1 MKQLTYLDYK
11 EAVDSSIEAISA
23 INKTEFISI
32 GDAIDRV
39 FAKDIECIKN
49 LPSFN
54 NSAMDGFAIKASD
67 AGKKLKV
74 TRSVFA
80 GEADV
85 GTISAG
91 ECVKIMTGAKIPD
104 GADTI
109 IPIEDTVNFDGDTV
123 EIPSEVRQG
132 DHFRPKGEEKS
143 EGETLF
149 AKGERITSSMVAI
162 LAAQGITMIEVYS
175 ELKIAVLSTGNELKE
190 PWEVATEDQIY
201 NSNSYAII
209 SMLKEHGFRGHYVG
223 VVPDSLE
230 KSIEF
235 IQELK
240 SYDLIIT
247 TGGISL
253 GDADFVAEA
262 FIKNGL
268 EVLFHG
274 VKVKP
279 GRPTMMGH
287 MGNTFVM
294 AMPGNPLT
302 ALVNTYLLAL
312 PLIYKM
318 SGSVEYYHDFIYAKN
333 VKAYKV
339 RPKRANVVL
348 GNLKNGEFH
357 VTRNNKYG
365 SGMLMPIVESNA
377 AMITLEEKGFVEEG
391 EFIKVIPFGL
401 KLKSF
406 KSDIYNSI

>member
-1 MKQLTYLDYK
+1 MKKLTYLDYK
-11 EAVDSSIEAISA
+11 EAVDIGLNAA
-23 INKTEFISI
+23 CATNKTEYISI
-32 GDAIDRV
+32 ENSISRV
-39 FAKDIECIKN
+39 FSKNIICSKN

-54 NSAMDGFAIKASD
+54 NSAMDGFAIKACD

-85 GTISAG
+85 GSIG
-91 ECVKIMTGAKIPD
+91 ENECVKIMTGAKVPD

-109 IPIEDTVNFDGDTV
+109 IPIEDTVSFDGDIV
-123 EIPSEVRQG
+123 EIPSDVKAG
-132 DHFRPKGEEKS
+132 NHFRPKGEEKS
-143 EGETLF
+143 EGEVIF
-149 AKGERITSSMVAI
+149 KRGERITSSMVAI

-175 ELKIAVLSTGNELKE
+175 QLKIAVLSTGNELKE
-190 PWEVATEDQIY
+190 PWEVATPDQIY

-209 SMLKEHGFRGHYVG
+209 SMLKEHGFEGNYVG

-235 IQELK
+235 ISELK

-268 EVLFHG
+268 DVEFHG

-279 GRPTMMGH
+279 GRPTMMGK
-287 MGNTFVM
+287 MENTFVM

-312 PLIYKM
+312 PIIYKM
-318 SGSVEYYHDFIYAKN
+318 SGSLAFYHDFIYAKN
-333 VKAYKV
+333 VKGYKV
-339 RPKRANVVL
+339 RPNRANVVL
-348 GNLKNGEFH
+348 GDLQNGEFN

-365 SGMLMPIVESNA
+365 SGMLMPIIESNS
-377 AMITLEEKGFVEEG
+377 AMITLEEKGFVQEG
-391 EFIKVIPFGL
+391 EMIKVIPFGL

-406 KSDIYNSI
+406 KSDIYNI

>member
-11 EAVDSSIEAISA
+11 EAVDKSIDAIKA
-23 INKTEFISI
+23 INKTEFIPISESI
-32 GDAIDRV
+32 NRI
-39 FAKDIECIKN
+39 FAVDIKCVKN

-54 NSAMDGFAIKASD
+54 NSAMDGFAVKASD
-67 AGKKLKV
+67 AGKKLILKRV
-74 TRSVFA
+74 VFA
-80 GEADV
+80 GESDA
-85 GTISAG
+85 GTIDDE
-91 ECVKIMTGAKIPD
+91 ECVKIMTGAKIPE

-109 IPIEDTVNFDGDTV
+109 IPIEDTINFDGKSV
-123 EIPSEVRQG
+123 EIPSDVRKG
-132 DHFRPKGEEKS
+132 NHFKAKGEEKK
-143 EGETLF
+143 EDELIF
-149 AKGERITSSMVAI
+149 QKGEKINSSMIAI
-162 LAAQGITMIEVYS
+162 LAAQGITMIEVYAK
-175 ELKIAVLSTGNELKE
+175 LKIAVLSTGNELKE
-190 PWEVATEDQIY
+190 PWEIATEDQIY

-209 SMLKEHGFRGHYVG
+209 SMLTEHGFEGSYVG

-235 IQELK
+235 IRELK

-262 FIKNGL
+262 FVKNGL

-279 GRPTMMGH
+279 GRPTMMGQ
-287 MGNTFVM
+287 MGSTFVM

-348 GNLKNGEFH
+348 GELKNGEFY

-377 AMITLEEKGFVEEG
+377 VMITLEEKGFVEEG
-391 EFIKVIPFGL
+391 ELIKVIPFGL
-401 KLKSF
+401 KLKGFQSE
-406 KSDIYNSI
+406 IYN